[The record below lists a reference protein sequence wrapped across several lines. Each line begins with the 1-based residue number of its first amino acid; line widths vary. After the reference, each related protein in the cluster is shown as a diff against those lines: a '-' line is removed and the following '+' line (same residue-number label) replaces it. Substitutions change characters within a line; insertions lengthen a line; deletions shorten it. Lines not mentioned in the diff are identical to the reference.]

1 MRKIDISLELQQEIL
16 NKSQEGLSLRKIVA
30 AMKPFDESI
39 TIRVVQRIIAT
50 NDCDKTSR
58 QSIATNHRDSSS
70 RQNIATAT
78 KQSQQSIA
86 TNDIATS
93 QQSLSQSLQ
102 LSLQSLQQNIATTDC
117 DKSSLQTSQQHDIA
131 TTDRTTTD
139 DNPSLQA
146 LQQIIATKDCNSLSQ
161 QQINELIRHAKN
173 LIALIEESQK
183 IIDVLEP
190 TQSQIDYFNDVTWSP
205 EVEKKKQ
212 YYIQI
217 RKEFS
222 DQKQKQEALINTLKQ
237 QFSLYEAK
245 TVSQDEKEI
254 EVIPEAKQEKQ
265 VEENKETVKEEVK
278 VEATHSTENDEKR
291 KRLIQQLENEIKDI
305 KTEMFNNDIEE
316 QPLSEERM
324 KKLENWSNQ
333 GIPPIES
340 ERLNYNLQKKRKRL
354 EQLKSDKKHKPKYTW
369 ADIKNPNLTDEE
381 RAKMLNEI
389 SSEDEEALFEEWFSE
404 SPYGSFTAIGA

>member
-1 MRKIDISLELQQEIL
+1 MEDMKEMRKIDISLELQQEIL

-58 QSIATNHRDSSS
+58 QSIATKHRDSSS
-70 RQNIATAT
+70 RQNIATTT

-102 LSLQSLQQNIATTDC
+102 LSLQSSQQNTSLQNIATTDC
-117 DKSSLQTSQQHDIA
+117 
-131 TTDRTTTD
+131 

-146 LQQIIATKDCNSLSQ
+146 LQQIIATKDLSQ

-190 TQSQIDYFNDVTWSP
+190 AQSQIDYFNNVAWSP
-205 EVEKKKQ
+205 EVEKKRQ

-237 QFSLYEAK
+237 QFSLYETK

-265 VEENKETVKEEVK
+265 AEENKETVKAEVK
-278 VEATHSTENDEKR
+278 VEAAHSMANDEKR
-291 KRLIQQLENEIKDI
+291 NRLIQQLENEIKDI

-316 QPLSEERM
+316 QPLSEERI

-340 ERLNYNLQKKRKRL
+340 ERLNYDLQKKRERL

-389 SSEDEEALFEEWFSE
+389 SSEDEEAIFEEWLSE
-404 SPYGSFTAIGA
+404 SPYGSFTSIGA